1 MRLRKRCGWRIN
13 KQSTTDSITQKG
25 YGVTGTPVLEINKSN
40 YTQGYGTNNQ
50 VYMKANKQERQRIF
64 GRLRMVA
71 FTLIELLVVIAI
83 IAILAAML
91 LPALAKARMKS
102 QTTACMNNLKTLG
115 LGMRM
120 YQGDNGEKLPYTAI
134 RTTSWSNVSWDDLL
148 DSSIGGNL
156 DVGNISWDGPT
167 TKSPTKLMKCASD
180 KFKVGDPWP
189 DANTYYR
196 RSYAMPTTYMGAAT
210 GADINKWPLTS
221 NSQTPVGLRW
231 NMFAGPPETLG
242 WDPKSYANG
251 GDGGTADGAR
261 DGVYAE
267 ASWGWGNGR
276 WPEHMPSVR
285 ENMVLDAIGTISIT
299 ENIRRENLGGTD
311 SGADIANS
319 DNHIG
324 IYDWTAGT
332 WQGMEVSPQHH
343 GLNQFNYL
351 FVDGHVEFLE
361 RFKTH
366 GKGSAGQAQGGWS
379 IRPND

>member
-1 MRLRKRCGWRIN
+1 MGRWR
-13 KQSTTDSITQKG
+13 Q
-25 YGVTGTPVLEINKSN
+25 
-40 YTQGYGTNNQ
+40 
-50 VYMKANKQERQRIF
+50 
-64 GRLRMVA
+64 VA

-91 LPALAKARMKS
+91 LPALAKAKQKAAAS
-102 QTTACMNNLKTLG
+102 ACLNNLKTLG
-115 LGMRM
+115 LAMRM
-120 YQGDNGEKLPYTAI
+120 YQGDNSEKLPYAAI

-148 DSSIGGNL
+148 NTSVGGNM

-167 TKSPTKLMKCASD
+167 TKSPTKLLRCASD
-180 KFKVGDPWP
+180 KYTVGDPWP

-196 RSYAMPTTYMGAAT
+196 RSYAMPTTYMNAGV
-210 GADINKWPLTS
+210 GADVNKWPLTS

-231 NMFAGPPETLG
+231 FIFGGETLG
-242 WDPKSYANG
+242 WDPT
-251 GDGGTADGAR
+251 DGQA
-261 DGVYAE
+261 GVYAE
-267 ASWGWGNGR
+267 ASWGWGNQR
-276 WPEHMPSVR
+276 WPERMPAVR
-285 ENMVLDAIGTISIT
+285 ENMVLDPIGTISIT

-324 IYDWTAGT
+324 IYNWQAGT

-366 GKGSAGQAQGGWS
+366 GTGNAGQARGMWS